1 MHLDDINTEMKQY
14 GTFVKGKELESGI
27 YAIFQSDEIREVEG
41 KFGMQFAFDVLID
54 GEKRTIATTSKR
66 LLAGLK
72 SVAPLEG
79 KQIFIQRSGTGYD
92 TRYKVEEV

>member
-1 MHLDDINTEMKQY
+1 MQLDDINTEVEQY
-14 GTFVKGKELESGI
+14 GSFVEGKELEEGI

-41 KFGMQFAFDVLID
+41 KFGLQYAFDVLID
-54 GEKRTIATTSKR
+54 NEKRTIATTSKR

-79 KQIFIQRSGTGYD
+79 KRIFIKRSGTGYD
-92 TRYKVEEV
+92 TYYKVEEV